1 MNAVLEPRLTLDDF
15 LAWENEHIERHE
27 FHRGE
32 VFAMVGGRRIHG
44 LVVCNLA
51 RELGNQL
58 KGRPCRVFAES
69 MKLQIANDTILYP
82 DVFVTCDKTDLAT
95 DMIFRAPTLVIEV
108 LSPSTQSYN
117 RSRKFAFYRRVPSLM
132 EYILVDPDTRA
143 VEAFR
148 RNAGNEWV
156 INDMTGGEALQAT
169 SIDCR
174 VPMHEVF
181 DGLDPVDEPSGT

>member
-1 MNAVLEPRLTLDDF
+1 MSAVLEPRLTLDDF
-15 LAWENEHIERHE
+15 LAWENAHDERHE

-44 LVVCNLA
+44 LVVGNLA
-51 RELGNQL
+51 RRLGNQL
-58 KGRPCRVFAES
+58 EGSPCRVFAES

-108 LSPSTQSYN
+108 LSPSTQAYN

-132 EYILVDPDTRA
+132 EYILVDPETRA

-148 RNAGNEWV
+148 RNAEDQWV
-156 INDMTGGEALQAT
+156 LHDMTDGPALEAP
-169 SIDCR
+169 SIACS
-174 VPMHEVF
+174 VPMSEVF
-181 DGLDPVDEPSGT
+181 DGLDARPEQANA